1 MTDRTH
7 PSEGT
12 NNPRKAPAPLR
23 LALAL
28 NLMVAAIISIL
39 AAVVSGGQPPAAH
52 GAAARSAQQR
62 ATPAAAHS
70 PEPASPT
77 PPPAAPSGTFGSYV
91 YSAPNESHM
100 TYYLYAPADYT
111 PSGRYPL
118 VLILHGGGEVALS
131 NADPIYNKNLVVN
144 QAYVRAFTTVDVQK
158 QWPSFVLVP
167 QAAAG
172 NRWVNVPA
180 SAASYTLTAQPSAS
194 LAMAMAILTSTLQ
207 TYPPIDR
214 NRIYVTGI
222 SMGAFGTW
230 EAAERWPDIFAAAMP
245 IAGSGDPNAAA
256 ALTHMA
262 IWAFHGTADTT
273 VPVAGSRRMISA
285 IRADGGGACYTE
297 YPGRGHDLWAVKSPL
312 DQTETLAWLFSQ
324 SKDPP

>member
-1 MTDRTH
+1 
-7 PSEGT
+7 
-12 NNPRKAPAPLR
+12 

-28 NLMVAAIISIL
+28 NLTVTLIVAML
-39 AAVVSGGQPPAAH
+39 ATVASGAWTPPVH
-52 GAAARSAQQR
+52 SAAARAAQGR
-62 ATPAAAHS
+62 ATPAATTSQA
-70 PEPASPT
+70 PAFAVPRVKPVSVPR
-77 PPPAAPSGTFGSYV
+77 GTFASYV
-91 YSAPNESHM
+91 YGDPSGAHM
-100 TYYLYAPADYT
+100 IYYLYAPADYT

-118 VLILHGGGEVALS
+118 VLILHGGGEVALAK
-131 NADPIYNKNLVVN
+131 ADPLYNENLVLN
-144 QAYVRAFTTVDVQK
+144 QDYVRAFSNVAAQE

-180 SAASYTLTAQPSAS
+180 SVRSYTLASQPSVS
-194 LAMAMAILTSTLQ
+194 LAMAMNILAATLRSF
-207 TYPPIDR
+207 PAIDR
-214 NRIYVTGI
+214 DRVYVTGI

-230 EAAERWPDIFAAAMP
+230 EAAERWPNIFAAAMP
-245 IAGSGDPNAAA
+245 IAGSGDPKAAA
-256 ALTHMA
+256 ALTQMA

-324 SKDPP
+324 SKDPPSNLTPLPCPATARD

>member
-1 MTDRTH
+1 MT
-7 PSEGT
+7 
-12 NNPRKAPAPLR
+12 LQ

-28 NLMVAAIISIL
+28 NLTLPLSVAIL
-39 AAVVSGGQPPAAH
+39 AAVVSGAWTATVH
-52 GAAARSAQQR
+52 SAAARAAQGS
-62 ATPAAAHS
+62 ATPAAITSQA
-70 PEPASPT
+70 PASVVPRFKPT
-77 PPPAAPSGTFGSYV
+77 SVPRGTFGSYV
-91 YSAPNESHM
+91 YSDPSGAHM
-100 TYYLYAPADYT
+100 TYYLYAPADYS

-118 VLILHGGGEVALS
+118 VLILHGGGEVALAK
-131 NADPIYNKNLVVN
+131 ADPVYNENLLVN
-144 QAYVRAFTTVDVQK
+144 QDYVRAFTSVAAQE

-180 SAASYTLTAQPSAS
+180 SVRSYTLASQPSVS
-194 LAMAMAILTSTLQ
+194 LAMAMTLLTSTLQ
-207 TYPPIDR
+207 AFPAIDR
-214 NRIYVTGI
+214 DRIYVTGI

-230 EAAERWPDIFAAAMP
+230 EAAERWPNIFAAAMP

-256 ALTHMA
+256 ALTRMA

-312 DQTETLAWLFSQ
+312 DQTETLTWLFSQ
-324 SKDPP
+324 SKDPPPNLTPLPCPATARN